1 MKAAKVVNGM
11 NRVNRMKIA
20 VVGGDGIGKEVVPA
34 ALQVLDVLSLDI
46 EKVPVEVGYGKW
58 KRTGRAITEDDFDLF
73 RSCDCIFF
81 GAITTPPDPDYKS
94 VLVQIRREFDLYA
107 NIRPVKGMGGGK
119 NINFTIV
126 RENTEGMYS
135 GVEQVFP
142 DAVHSTRVITRKGS
156 ERIAEYACLLAS
168 GDRGGSGGWGGDRRK
183 HLKRLTIVHKAN
195 ILQSCRL
202 FREVCIGV
210 ADRRGIPWEDMLVD
224 ATAHRLVLDPER
236 FELIVTTNLFG
247 DILSDMA
254 AALIGGLGLC
264 ASANIGENYALFEPV
279 HGSAPDIA
287 GKGLANPIA
296 AILSLAMMLKWCGRA
311 EESDAVHDAVSR
323 VTAAGIVTPDFGGR
337 CSTMEVAEAVAAAIE
352 ER

>member
-1 MKAAKVVNGM
+1 MKTAKVVSGM
-11 NRVNRMKIA
+11 NRVNPMKIA
-20 VVGGDGIGKEVVPA
+20 VASGDGIGKEVVPA
-34 ALQVLDVLSLDI
+34 ALQVLDALSLNI
-46 EKVPVEVGYGKW
+46 EKVPVEIGYGKW
-58 KRTGRAITEDDFDLF
+58 KRTGKAITDDDLDLL
-73 RSCDCIFF
+73 RSCDCTFF

-94 VLVQIRREFDLYA
+94 VLVRIRQEFDLYA

-135 GVEQVFP
+135 GIEQVFP
-142 DAVHSTRVITRKGS
+142 DAVHSTRVITHKGS
-156 ERIAEYACLLAS
+156 ERIAEYACLLAREDKDNE
-168 GDRGGSGGWGGDRRK
+168 GDHRK
-183 HLKRLTIVHKAN
+183 HPKRLTIVHKAN
-195 ILQSCRL
+195 ILKSCNL
-202 FREVCIGV
+202 FKEVCISV
-210 ADRRGIPWEDMLVD
+210 ADRHKVPWEDMLVD

-264 ASANIGENYALFEPV
+264 ASANIGEKYALFEPV

-296 AILSLAMMLKWCGRA
+296 AILSLAMMLKWYGKTK
-311 EESDAVHDAVSR
+311 ESDAVHDAVAH
-323 VTAAGIVTPDFGGR
+323 VTAAGITTPDLGGR
-337 CSTMEVAEAVAAAIE
+337 CSTMKVADAVATAIE
-352 ER
+352 TR

>member
-11 NRVNRMKIA
+11 KRVNRMKVA
-20 VVGGDGIGKEVVPA
+20 VTQGDGIGKEVVPA
-34 ALQVLDVLSLDI
+34 ALRVLDALSLDI

-58 KRTGRAITEDDFDLF
+58 KRTGRAITDDDFDLF

-94 VLVQIRREFDLYA
+94 VLVRIRREFDLYA
-107 NIRPVKGMGGGK
+107 NIRPVKGRGGGK
-119 NINFTIV
+119 DIDFTIV

-135 GVEQVFP
+135 GIEQVFP
-142 DAVHSTRVITRKGS
+142 DAVHSTRVITHKGS
-156 ERIAEYACLLAS
+156 ERIAEYACLLAR
-168 GDRGGSGGWGGDRRK
+168 GDGYGDGDLRK
-183 HLKRLTIVHKAN
+183 HPKRLTIVHKAN
-195 ILQSCRL
+195 ILKSCNL
-202 FREVCIGV
+202 FKEVCIGV
-210 ADRRGIPWEDMLVD
+210 ADRRGVPWEDMLVD

-296 AILSLAMMLKWCGRA
+296 AILSLAMMLKWYGRV

-323 VTAAGIVTPDFGGR
+323 VTAAGIATPDLGGR
-337 CSTMEVAEAVAAAIE
+337 CSTMEVADAVAAAIE